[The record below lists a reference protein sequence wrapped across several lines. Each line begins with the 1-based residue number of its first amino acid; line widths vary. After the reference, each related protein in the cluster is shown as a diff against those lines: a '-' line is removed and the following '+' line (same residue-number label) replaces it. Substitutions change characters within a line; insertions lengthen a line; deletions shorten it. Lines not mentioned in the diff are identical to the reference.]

1 MRKSANVNIK
11 NNRHKLRK
19 GRMFFCRMM
28 MSFLLLSG
36 LFAAGQPT
44 PLQAQIAAPGVPAE
58 LEALMLEALGFSP
71 VLAVNQAQI
80 EAQQARERE
89 VRSLPDPEINLGY
102 FLNPKEHS
110 SIPGRF
116 TVSAMQMFPWFG
128 YYAAAQQQQRELT
141 GAEEQ
146 RYFETA
152 LGLVLDVQLA
162 WLDLAENRYRQA
174 LLQEEVALLEELES
188 WLAVRHETGL
198 ARQSERIALNMER
211 SRLRTQLQNLQEA
224 RQPMHI
230 RLNTLLSRDPES
242 RPTLTAEV
250 PQRELIAASEH
261 ITRNLAE
268 NRPELQQYVQQSRAL
283 KQAAEQ
289 NRLMGMPEFGLGFEV
304 MGRDYGTMNM
314 MPTMNESFFLM
325 ASVRVPLWRGKYDG
339 RRDAIQAGM
348 RVAEHSREAAM
359 QRIRAQTE
367 MQLNTWRE
375 ARRQMALYDEDLL
388 PGFEQLYSLQLE
400 SYAASETGFRELLQL
415 RREWLDARQSRLQ
428 AWFRAERELA
438 RIERETG
445 AWLGLIV
452 ETR

>member
-36 LFAAGQPT
+36 LLAAGQLT
-44 PLQAQIAAPGVPAE
+44 SVQAQIAAPGVPAE

-80 EAQQARERE
+80 EAQQAREQE

-102 FLNPKEHS
+102 FLNPAES
-110 SIPGRF
+110 STVPGRF
-116 TVSAMQMFPWFG
+116 TLSAMQMFPWFG
-128 YYAAAQQQQRELT
+128 YYTAAQQQQRELS

-152 LGLVLDVQLA
+152 LGLILEVQLA
-162 WLDLAENRYRQA
+162 WLDLAENRYRQD

-188 WLAVRHETGL
+188 WLAARHESGL
-198 ARQSERIALNMER
+198 ARQSERIALRMER
-211 SRLRTQLQNLQEA
+211 SRLRTQLQNLEEA
-224 RQPMHI
+224 RHPMYV
-230 RLNTLLSRDPES
+230 RLNSLLSRDPDSEL
-242 RPTLTAEV
+242 TLTVEV
-250 PQRELIAASEH
+250 PERELPAAWEH

-268 NRPELQQYVQQSRAL
+268 NRPELQLYVQQSRAL

-314 MPTMNESFFLM
+314 MPSMNESFFLM

-339 RRDAIQAGM
+339 RRDAIEAG
-348 RVAEHSREAAM
+348 RRATEYSREAALL
-359 QRIRAQTE
+359 RIRSEAE
-367 MQLNTWRE
+367 KQLNTWRE
-375 ARRQMALYDEDLL
+375 ARREMALYDEELL
-388 PGFEQLYSLQLE
+388 TGFSQLYSLELE
-400 SYAASETGFRELLQL
+400 SYAASDTGFRELLQL

-445 AWLGLIV
+445 AWLPLV
-452 ETR
+452 RDLR